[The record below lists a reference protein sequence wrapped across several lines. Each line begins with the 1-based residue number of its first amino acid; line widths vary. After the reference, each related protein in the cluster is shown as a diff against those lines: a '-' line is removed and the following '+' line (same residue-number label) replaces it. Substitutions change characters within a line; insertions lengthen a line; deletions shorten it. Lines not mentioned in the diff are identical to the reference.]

1 MADSQ
6 PPASDDASFSSQ
18 LLGEFL
24 LEQGLVTAEQLAEA
38 HRVLVQAPRPEALS
52 VGPAFVPS
60 HDGRQLHVYDAM
72 KGTRYAHVALTPGE
86 VGDGAE
92 QPTGWAAYGDGRL
105 LVADPTDISPRRWVA
120 IGEAPR
126 LGLVTSPGGAFLYT
140 GVPPRGATSPRLH
153 ALPSPW
159 LNPPGASG
167 PLDLFVSA
175 RCELLV
181 AANRGAGTVH
191 LVSVESLEQR
201 GAVALRPAGHDRGM
215 GVAISHDMRTAY
227 LSDGLTPR
235 LGILDLAT
243 LKLRHQLFPTGPLGS
258 LMIGPDGHTLLACFS
273 KGPRE
278 MGVLSISLP
287 DLRVKHLLNLPGKGE
302 GERPGLPLVPAL
314 DGESAFLVT
323 YSFETREP
331 HHVLQL
337 DVARQRVVRSHALR
351 EMPLTVAL
359 PAPPTWCPDAPDV
372 GTVLLSFGLISDD
385 DLRTAREHL
394 AGGGES
400 QLSLQ
405 TVPIAPEVLARL
417 PERLIRDRGVIPLN
431 EIDGH
436 LVVAMGNATDP
447 RARQFVLDLAAGLPV
462 RVLPMTP
469 TEFELFMAERYPAL
483 LERHLAQAGG
493 GLTQPSGPAELTTVV
508 PQAPAPE
515 PPAVP
520 TAQVPSAA
528 DRSVARGAA
537 AAKPTPVARP
547 LAADDWGDLPGNRFL
562 LINPLKR
569 QVAELDRTGRST
581 WLYSPEGDTL
591 TRRFS
596 GFVHAARL
604 ADGHTLVVDLGA
616 NRVLE
621 VNPAREVV
629 WHTHEDAKLK
639 SPRHAVR
646 LPTGSTL
653 VVDAGNNRLVEIDAQ
668 GRPAWTYGEMG
679 CTGSGLFKPAHVSV
693 LGNGRLLVTDAGNH
707 RVVEVDPAKGVVW
720 QYGNVGN
727 RLGGG
732 QGVGPNQLQEPSAA
746 ERLASGH
753 TLVVDAGNHR
763 VVEVDSLG
771 SVVWTYRVGGVTEG
785 QGVRDPILARRLASG
800 NTLVAGRQGMCEVTP
815 DLVLV
820 WEYHLLPPTTTSKA
834 TTTRPM
840 AEVAPVATVPE
851 HASAES
857 DVPPNL
863 PATFL
868 QADRT
873 GHRLWE
879 VDRAREIVWQYTG
892 LGQAGSDVGRLDRPH
907 HVRRLRSG
915 NNLVTDSGHHR
926 VIELSPEGRI
936 VWSFGEPGK
945 LGAGAHQLAN
955 PRSAERLTNG
965 NTLIADQ
972 SNKRVIEVSPAG
984 EIVWRFEGAA
994 QRLQAPTHATKL
1006 VNGHLLV
1013 VDWGAHM
1020 VYEVSTDGRVVW
1032 SHGELG
1038 RASDDP
1044 RCLFHPE
1051 HAMRLPD
1058 GNTLIADTQ
1067 NHRVLE
1073 VSPAG
1078 EIVWQYGGVPA
1089 SYPRVGRFGLH
1100 LMTPIAAWRLPAGQ
1114 TVVQHAGKGH
1124 VVEVEP
1130 DLSIAYQFAPT
1141 AVGAKG

>member
-6 PPASDDASFSSQ
+6 TPAADDASFSSE

-24 LEQGLVTAEQLAEA
+24 LEQGLVTAEQLGEA
-38 HRVLVQAPRPEALS
+38 QRALGQAQRPEALPI
-52 VGPAFVPS
+52 GPAFVPAA
-60 HDGRQLHVYDAM
+60 DGKRLHVYDAV
-72 KGTRYAHVALTPGE
+72 KGTAYASVVLAPGDP
-86 VGDGAE
+86 GDGE
-92 QPTGWAAYGDGRL
+92 ERPTGWATYGDARL
-105 LVADPTDISPRRWVA
+105 LVADPADITPRRWVPTA
-120 IGEAPR
+120 DGTR

-140 GVPPRGATSPRLH
+140 GVPPQASTSPRLH

-159 LNPPGASG
+159 LNPAGAGG
-167 PLDLFVSA
+167 PLDLTVSP
-175 RCELLV
+175 RCELV
-181 AANRGAGTVH
+181 IAANRGAGTVH
-191 LVSVESLEQR
+191 VVSVEDLQQR
-201 GAVALRPAGHDRGM
+201 GAVSLRPPGHDRGL
-215 GVAISHDMRTAY
+215 GVAVSHDVRTVY

-243 LKLRHQLFPTGPLGS
+243 LKLRHQMFPTGPLGS
-258 LMIGPDGHTLLACFS
+258 LMIAPDGQTLLACFA

-278 MGVLSISLP
+278 MGILSISLP

-331 HHVLQL
+331 YYLIQL
-337 DVARQRVVRSHALR
+337 DLGRQRVIRSHALR

-359 PAPPTWCPDAPDV
+359 PAPPTWCPAEPDV
-372 GTVLLSFGLISDD
+372 GAMLQQMGLITDE

-400 QLSLQ
+400 RLSLQ

-417 PERLIRDRGVIPLN
+417 PERLIRDRGVVPLN

-436 LVVAMGNATDP
+436 LVVAMGNPTDP

-483 LERHLAQAGG
+483 LERHFAQQAGG
-493 GLTQPSGPAELTTVV
+493 AGSTPAPELMAVV
-508 PQAPAPE
+508 PQADAPRATPLPPPPGPATPVVGA
-515 PPAVP
+515 P
-520 TAQVPSAA
+520 
-528 DRSVARGAA
+528 RS
-537 AAKPTPVARP
+537 TQVARP
-547 LAADDWGDLPGNRFL
+547 LAPDDWGDLPGNRFL

-604 ADGHTLVVDLGA
+604 ASGNTLVVDLGA
-616 NRVLE
+616 NRVIE
-621 VNPAREVV
+621 VNAAREVV
-629 WHTHEDAKLK
+629 WQTHEEAKLK
-639 SPRHAVR
+639 GPRHAVR
-646 LPTGSTL
+646 LPTGGTL
-653 VVDAGNNRLVEIDAQ
+653 VVDGGNNRVVEIDAQ
-668 GRPAWTYGEMG
+668 GRAAWTYGEMG
-679 CTGSGLFKPAHVSV
+679 CSGSGLFKPAHVSV

-707 RVVEVDPAKGVVW
+707 RVVEVDPGKGVVW
-720 QYGNVGN
+720 QYGNAGN

-732 QGVGPNQLQEPSAA
+732 QGAGPNQLQDPASA

-763 VVEVDSLG
+763 VVEIDALG
-771 SVVWTYRVGGVTEG
+771 SVVWTYRPAAVTEG

-820 WEYHLLPPTTTSKA
+820 WEYHLLPPSTSSRTPGARPLPEA
-834 TTTRPM
+834 TPVST
-840 AEVAPVATVPE
+840 APEQT
-851 HASAES
+851 SAEG

-863 PATFL
+863 PQTFV

-873 GHRLWE
+873 GHRVWE
-879 VDRAREIVWQYTG
+879 VDRARAIVWQYTG
-892 LGQAGSDVGRLDRPH
+892 LGQAGSDMGRLDRPH

-915 NNLVTDSGHHR
+915 NTLVTDSGHHR
-926 VIELSPEGRI
+926 VVELTPEGQI
-936 VWSFGEPGK
+936 AWSFGELGK

-984 EIVWRFEGAA
+984 EIVWRFEGGA
-994 QRLQAPTHATKL
+994 QRLQAPTYATKL

-1058 GNTLIADTQ
+1058 GNTLVTDTQ
-1067 NHRVLE
+1067 NHRVIEL
-1073 VSPAG
+1073 SPAG
-1078 EIVWQYGGVPA
+1078 EIVWQCGGVPA
-1089 SYPRVGRFGLH
+1089 RYPRVGRFGLH
-1100 LMTPIAAWRLPAGQ
+1100 LLTPIAAWRLPTGQ
-1114 TVVQHAGKGH
+1114 TVIQHAGKGH
-1124 VVEVEP
+1124 VVEVDP
-1130 DLSIAYQFAPT
+1130 DLSITFQFAPS
-1141 AVGAKG
+1141 AVGA